1 MARGI
6 GIREL
11 HPLTRQPIDVRR
23 FVKGAAI
30 AAHIAPTKVVNEKEN
45 DIGWP
50 VPKHG
55 KRLDDQQGTNEKQS
69 FHD

>member
-1 MARGI
+1 MAGRVGVI
-6 GIREL
+6 KPHSLLG
-11 HPLTRQPIDVRR
+11 QAIDVRR

-30 AAHIAPTKVVNEKEN
+30 AAHIAPAKVVNEKEN

>member
-1 MARGI
+1 MAGRVGVI
-6 GIREL
+6 KPHSLLGQAINVGRL
-11 HPLTRQPIDVRR
+11 
-23 FVKGAAI
+23 VKGAAI
-30 AAHIAPTKVVNEKEN
+30 TAHIAPTKIVNEKEN
-45 DIGWP
+45 DVGWP